1 MKPVLSLVFGLLLA
15 AIALPLHADQGATIT
30 EPGIFVYQAPPDWEV
45 KESPM
50 SKYKVAMGP
59 AKNGFAPNINVVTES
74 YDGTLENY
82 VEINKT
88 AIKNSAMF
96 SNVTFVSQAAFEGA
110 NGVKG
115 IRLVTT
121 DTLSKMNLQQI
132 FYFFTGS
139 KSKIV
144 VTASSSA
151 DTGDQYAPIF
161 DASLKT
167 FTPL

>member
-15 AIALPLHADQGATIT
+15 ATVLPLYADQGATIS
-30 EPGIFVYQAPPDWEV
+30 EPGVFTYQAPPDWEV

-74 YDGTLENY
+74 YDGTLEHY
-82 VEINKT
+82 VEANKT
-88 AIKNSAMF
+88 AIKDSPMF

-110 NGVKG
+110 NGVQG

-121 DTLSKMNLQQI
+121 DTLGKMNLQQI
-132 FYFFTGS
+132 FYFFSGTKG
-139 KSKIV
+139 KVV
-144 VTASSSA
+144 VTASSSIE
-151 DTGDQYAPIF
+151 TGDQYTPIF

-167 FTPL
+167 FMPL